1 MWQKLP
7 EPQPFQRSTDDSTIL
22 EPGMSFT
29 RTEDGFTEY
38 LHLVRPEGHSGL
50 IAYRSNRR
58 DMSCHAPFVRYE
70 ASAYWP
76 AEVIMAAKEVAWRG
90 VIDKVMEERMTTG
103 SAEKPPVIKVVK
115 KPEVKT
121 AIDPLQ
127 TSSAAPGVLIHD
139 NVKTKSHKK
148 QTKKP
153 ESVKV
158 STLAAS
164 STAAKKPSGTAKK
177 K

>member
-7 EPQPFQRSTDDSTIL
+7 VPQPFQRSTDDSTIL
-22 EPGMSFT
+22 KPVMSFV
-29 RTEDGFTEY
+29 RTEDGITEL
-38 LHLVRPEGHSGL
+38 LHLVHPEGHSGL
-50 IAYRSNRR
+50 ITYRSNRR
-58 DMSCHAPFVRYE
+58 DVSCHAPFVRYE
-70 ASAYWP
+70 VSPYWP
-76 AEVIMAAKEVAWRG
+76 AEVIMAAKEVALRG

-115 KPEVKT
+115 EAKP
-121 AIDPLQ
+121 
-127 TSSAAPGVLIHD
+127 SAAKNPV
-139 NVKTKSHKK
+139 
-148 QTKKP
+148 KKP
-153 ESVKV
+153 ESVKA